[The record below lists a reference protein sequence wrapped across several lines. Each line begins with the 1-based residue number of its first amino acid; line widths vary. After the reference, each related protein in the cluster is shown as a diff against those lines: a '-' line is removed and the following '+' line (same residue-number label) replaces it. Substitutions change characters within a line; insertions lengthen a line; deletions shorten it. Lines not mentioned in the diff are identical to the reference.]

1 MILGTFLTLVHPPI
15 KWKQKLQKSHRNIMS
30 IKDISKEELETMG
43 YDEIA
48 YLVLEEAG
56 KKMKLLDLFK
66 KVCKALDLPENTIE
80 ERIGDF
86 FELLSINKKF
96 VLLPKGYW
104 DLATNHVQNI
114 IVEDEEE
121 DVNSD
126 EILEE
131 DDLEMEN
138 EEDEDIFYD
147 NDLDDNDDEE
157 DDLKDLVIID
167 EDENIQ

>member
-1 MILGTFLTLVHPPI
+1 
-15 KWKQKLQKSHRNIMS
+15 MS
-30 IKDISKEELETMG
+30 IKDITKEELETMG

-48 YLVLEEAG
+48 YLILEEAG

-66 KVCKALDLPENTIE
+66 KVCKKLELPDSTIE

-114 IVEDEEE
+114 VVEDEEE
-121 DVNSD
+121 DTSS
-126 EILEE
+126 E
-131 DDLEMEN
+131 DLEDIEEEIET

-167 EDENIQ
+167 EDESL

>member
-1 MILGTFLTLVHPPI
+1 
-15 KWKQKLQKSHRNIMS
+15 MS

-48 YLVLEEAG
+48 YLILEAAG

-66 KVCKALDLPENTIE
+66 KVCKILDLPESTVE
-80 ERIGDF
+80 DRISDF

-114 IVEDEEE
+114 VIEDEE
-121 DVNSD
+121 DIIVD
-126 EILEE
+126 EITEE
-131 DDLEMEN
+131 DDEI
-138 EEDEDIFYD
+138 EEEEETDEDIFYD

-167 EDENIQ
+167 EEEAIQ

>member
-1 MILGTFLTLVHPPI
+1 
-15 KWKQKLQKSHRNIMS
+15 MS
-30 IKDISKEELETMG
+30 LKDLSQEELQTMG

-48 YLVLEEAG
+48 YLVLSDSG

-66 KVCKALDLPENTIE
+66 KVCKVLGLPDETVE

-114 IVEDEEE
+114 IIEDDEDSEVSEDVEDINDDDIEEE
-121 DVNSD
+121 S
-126 EILEE
+126 L
-131 DDLEMEN
+131 
-138 EEDEDIFYD
+138 EDEDIFYD
-147 NDLDDNDDEE
+147 NDLEDADDDD
-157 DDLKDLVIID
+157 DDFKDLVIID
-167 EDENIQ
+167 EEENIQ

>member
-1 MILGTFLTLVHPPI
+1 
-15 KWKQKLQKSHRNIMS
+15 MS
-30 IKDISKEELETMG
+30 IKELSKEELETMG

-66 KVCKALDLPENTIE
+66 KVCKALELPETTIE
-80 ERIGDF
+80 DRIGDF

-96 VLLPKGYW
+96 VLLANGYW
-104 DLATNHVQNI
+104 DLATKHVQNI
-114 IVEDEEE
+114 VVEDEDDSFTEESIEE
-121 DVNSD
+121 DT
-126 EILEE
+126 EE
-131 DDLEMEN
+131 NIEL

-147 NDLDDNDDEE
+147 NELDDNDDDE

-167 EDENIQ
+167 EEENIQ

>member
-1 MILGTFLTLVHPPI
+1 
-15 KWKQKLQKSHRNIMS
+15 MS
-30 IKDISKEELETMG
+30 LKDISKAELETMG

-48 YLVLEEAG
+48 YLILDEAG

-66 KVCKALDLPENTIE
+66 KVCKVLELPENTVE
-80 ERIGDF
+80 DRIGDF

-104 DLATNHVQNI
+104 DLATNHLQNI
-114 IVEDEEE
+114 VVEDEE
-121 DVNSD
+121 DVDSS
-126 EILEE
+126 EELTEE
-131 DDLEMEN
+131 DEDLDIEP

-147 NDLDDNDDEE
+147 NELDDNDDDE

-167 EDENIQ
+167 EDENVQ

>member
-1 MILGTFLTLVHPPI
+1 MNLKEL
-15 KWKQKLQKSHRNIMS
+15 
-30 IKDISKEELETMG
+30 SKEELETMS

-48 YLVLEEAG
+48 YLILQDSG

-66 KVCKALDLPENTIE
+66 KVCKVLELPEGTVE

-104 DLATNHVQNI
+104 DLATKHAQDIV
-114 IVEDEEE
+114 VEDDE
-121 DVNSD
+121 DDIPSD
-126 EILEE
+126 ETLEE
-131 DDLEMEN
+131 DIIEEDNNEDDIYYDDDLEDD
-138 EEDEDIFYD
+138 DED
-147 NDLDDNDDEE
+147 

-167 EDENIQ
+167 DEENPQE